1 VERVAE
7 GLNRRGFV
15 DIHCHLLP
23 GLDDGPADEVE
34 ALEMARVLASAGF
47 SEVYCTPHLLRG
59 AYDNPPAKVRQA
71 VTVLQASLDRERI
84 PLKLHPGMEYY
95 LDEYLPA
102 HLEDP
107 LPLGDTPFLLVEA
120 STQANPDILLDS
132 IYQVARRKL
141 TPVLA
146 HPERCETFHREKDLF
161 NKLRTM
167 GCLFQANIG
176 SFAGVYGETVRHQS
190 VQYLKQGTY
199 DRFGTDAHRFK
210 DFERWLKT
218 GMKRIPS
225 EMAESVKG
233 CSHA

>member
-1 VERVAE
+1 MVED
-7 GLNRRGFV
+7 LKRGFV

-23 GLDDGPADEVE
+23 GLDDGPATEAE
-34 ALEMARVLASAGF
+34 ALEMAHVLASAGF
-47 SEVYCTPHLLRG
+47 SEVYCTPHMLRG

-71 VTVLQASLDRERI
+71 VTVLQASLDRESI

-120 STQANPDILLDS
+120 SPQANPDFLLDS

-146 HPERCETFHREKDLF
+146 HPERCETFHREKDF
-161 NKLRTM
+161 FSKLRAM

-176 SFAGVYGETVRHQS
+176 SFAGVYGETVQHQS
-190 VQYLKQGTY
+190 IQYLKQGTY
-199 DRFGTDAHRFK
+199 DRVGTDAHRFK
-210 DFERWLKT
+210 DFDRWLKA
-218 GMKRIPS
+218 GMKWIPT
-225 EMAESVKG
+225 EMAASVKG
-233 CSHA
+233 CAHA